1 MERMARSLHL
11 PALLAA
17 AATAFAASAAMACD
31 TGSFLLRA
39 DFPGARMN
47 ACEVVA
53 GDEVAI
59 DIEPEDGGR
68 INPSP
73 WYAFHV
79 RALPAADAEELRVW
93 LRYGDHEHRYA
104 PKVSVDGTSW
114 QRLPGSA
121 VQLRDG
127 DAMLRLQPDATGIY
141 VAAQEMVGNAFYAAW
156 REKIAAAAGNSW
168 QTIGHSIEKRP
179 IEALIV
185 EPEAPNYM
193 LFLGRQH
200 PPEVSGALSLMPFVE
215 RLLERRASACPQR
228 TAECEFFRTHSLV
241 VVPNLNPDGVAR
253 GHWRHNL
260 GQTDLNRDWGPFT
273 QPETQAV
280 RDLVAKLEAAR
291 KRPRLV
297 LDFHSTRRNVFYTQD
312 SAAPT
317 RPPEFAARWLAAARQ
332 RDGLY
337 EFENAPR
344 RLSDLGTAKNHFYRQ
359 FGIPSITFELADE
372 ERRDLIETS
381 AAAFADA
388 LLDVLAVDALAPCL
402 DFFCHMAE
410 ANAASL
416 VMLTETGLLD
426 AALAQRIASAVL
438 WINEEQARPG
448 AARTANYL
456 PLEERLIEL
465 AGVEA
470 ANVHIGRSRQDLHG
484 TTRRMMARAEWL
496 AILAA
501 LLDARQA
508 VLDLAE
514 REANTPIPAYTHGV
528 QAQPTTF
535 GHYLLAFSAA
545 LQRDADRLAEGFA
558 RLNSSPLGAA
568 ALGTSGFPLDRHRLA
583 ELLGFAM
590 PVENSYDANLVASA
604 DFKLELAGI
613 LSASA
618 VTVGQLAQNIH
629 TQYHNPRPWIVLDPA
644 TTSGSSIM
652 PQKRNP
658 RPLDRLRSAA
668 SSVVAKAHALTL
680 LAHNANTGMHD
691 YRQLNPL
698 LDLTDA
704 AEAMYRRYAKLVGG
718 LALDAARA
726 EQELQRGFSTMTE
739 VADALLREGNVP
751 FRTGHAYASALTD
764 LCRAEGRSPATLSN
778 RELQRVYRELTGEA
792 LPVAPSIVRD
802 ALDAAALI
810 ANRKGFGGPQPAE
823 VRRSLAAHRTS
834 LHEQQRWLAAE
845 QESLATTRRTL
856 WAAVEAVEKGTRP

>member
-1 MERMARSLHL
+1 MARPLHL
-11 PALLAA
+11 LAFLAA
-17 AATAFAASAAMACD
+17 AAAAFAASAAPVCD

-39 DFPGARMN
+39 DFPGARMS

-53 GDEVAI
+53 IDEVAI
-59 DIEPEDGGR
+59 DIRPEDGGR

-79 RALPAADAEELRVW
+79 RTHPAAAPGELRVW
-93 LRYGDHEHRYA
+93 LRYGDHQHRYA
-104 PKVSVDGTSW
+104 PKVSVDGASW
-114 QRLPGSA
+114 ERLPSAA
-121 VQLRDG
+121 VQLRNG
-127 DAMLRLQPDATGIY
+127 DAMLRLRPDATGFY
-141 VAAQEMVGNAFYAAW
+141 VAAQELIGNAFYAAW

-168 QTIGHSIEKRP
+168 QIIGRSIEKRS

-185 EPEAPNYM
+185 EPEAANY
-193 LFLGRQH
+193 LLLLGRQH

-228 TAECEFFRTHSLV
+228 TDECEFFRSHSLV
-241 VVPNLNPDGVAR
+241 VVPNLNPDGVAG

-260 GQTDLNRDWGPFT
+260 GQTDLNRDWGAFT

-280 RDLVAKLEAAR
+280 RDLVATLEAAR

-332 RDGLY
+332 RDRLY

-344 RLSDLGTAKNHFYRQ
+344 RLSDLGTAKNHFYRR
-359 FGIPSITFELADE
+359 FGIPSITFEVADE

-381 AAAFADA
+381 ATAFADA
-388 LLDVLAVDALAPCL
+388 LLEVLVVDALAPCL

-416 VMLTETGLLD
+416 VMLTETELLD
-426 AALAQRIASAVL
+426 EALARRIASAVV
-438 WINEEQARPG
+438 WIVEEQARPG

-465 AGVEA
+465 AGIEA
-470 ANVHIGRSRQDLHG
+470 ANVHLGRSRQDLHG
-484 TTRRMMARAEWL
+484 TTRRMMARTEWL

-501 LLDARQA
+501 LLDARA
-508 VLDLAE
+508 GVLDLAE
-514 REANTPIPAYTHGV
+514 REANTLIPAYTHGV

-545 LQRDADRLAEGFA
+545 LRRDADRLAEGFR
-558 RLNSSPLGAA
+558 RLNRSPLGAA
-568 ALGTSGFPLDRHRLA
+568 ALGTSGFALDRHRLA
-583 ELLGFAM
+583 ELLGFDA

-604 DFKLELAGI
+604 DYKLELAGI

-668 SSVVAKAHALTL
+668 SEVVAKAHALTL

-704 AEAMYRRYAKLVGG
+704 AKAMYRRYAKLASG

-751 FRTGHAYASALTD
+751 FRTAHAYASALTD

-778 RELQRVYRELTGEA
+778 RELQRVYRDLTGEA
-792 LPVAPSIVRD
+792 LPVAPHAVRD
-802 ALDAAALI
+802 ALNAAALI
-810 ANRKGFGGPQPAE
+810 ANRKGFGGPQPAQ
-823 VRRSLAAHRTS
+823 VQRSLAAHRAN

-845 QESLATTRRTL
+845 QESLATARRAL
-856 WAAVEAVEKGTRP
+856 WAAVEAIERGVRP